1 MQKFPKGF
9 RIPKIDSLKD
19 LLQKAS
25 EKLKTQGV
33 PKTKD
38 SKTDMAPTAPLQP
51 PFPAYSHFTHF
62 LPELLFLSEETIK
75 VAL

>member
-1 MQKFPKGF
+1 MFPIQQDHSLKSTVESKGSELHKQNWLPMQKLPKGF

-25 EKLKTQGV
+25 EKLRTQGV

-38 SKTDMAPTAPLQP
+38 SKTDMAPTAPL
-51 PFPAYSHFTHF
+51 
-62 LPELLFLSEETIK
+62 
-75 VAL
+75 

>member
-1 MQKFPKGF
+1 MQKLPKGF

-38 SKTDMAPTAPLQP
+38 SKTDMAPTAPL
-51 PFPAYSHFTHF
+51 
-62 LPELLFLSEETIK
+62 
-75 VAL
+75 